1 MLINYKKI
9 LLIKIIIIIYLLF
22 FNINIISY
30 FNIFF
35 TYLLFQKEIKGI
47 EKYLTLC
54 KSLKIV
60 KKFKK
65 FRYPKISIISAIY
78 NRERFILRL
87 LSSIQNQSFNNIEII
102 LVDDCS
108 TDNSA
113 IIIKEYKKRDERI
126 ILIKNKKNKGTFVAR
141 NIGVLYSK
149 GKYLIFPDPDDII
162 SKNIL
167 KICFNYSEKYKF
179 EIIRFSTYDGNRK
192 IGQNK
197 YVLEF
202 GNKPVF
208 QPELSTNIFYRNNEL
223 EMIDYTITN
232 KFIKKEVFLKSLNLL
247 NNFYLNIYM
256 TYMEDSLMNYL
267 IHRTAKSFYF
277 SKIIGYYYLQNTL
290 SITKNTY
297 KITLLIIKFIFIYL
311 KIVFE
316 YSKNIKFQ
324 KDMANILF
332 TNIYRKFNIQLNL
345 LKSKSKNN
353 INFYYNI
360 LNIYLKNKYITNEN
374 KYLLKEFKSII
385 ETKKQ
390 KYFKI

>member
-30 FNIFF
+30 INIFF
-35 TYLLFQKEIKGI
+35 TYLLFQNEIKRI
-47 EKYLTLC
+47 EKYLTVC
-54 KSLKIV
+54 NSLNIA

-65 FRYPKISIISAIY
+65 YRYPKISIISAIY
-78 NRERFILRL
+78 NKERFILRL
-87 LSSIQNQSFNNIEII
+87 LSSIQNQNFNNIEII
-102 LVDDCS
+102 LIDDCS
-108 TDNSA
+108 SDNSA
-113 IIIKEYKKRDERI
+113 KIIKEYKKRDERI

-179 EIIRFSTYDGNRK
+179 EIIRFTTYDGIGK
-192 IGQNK
+192 IGYYK
-197 YVLEF
+197 YILEL

-208 QPELSTNIFYRNNEL
+208 QPELSTFIFYGYNEL
-223 EMIDYTITN
+223 DMIDYTISN
-232 KFIKKEVFLKSLNLL
+232 KFIKKEVFLKSLYLL
-247 NNFYLNIYM
+247 KYFYLNIYM

-267 IHRTAKSFYF
+267 IHRTAKSLYF

-290 SITKNTY
+290 SMTKNTY
-297 KITLLIIKFIFIYL
+297 KISLLIIKFIFIYL

-316 YSKNIKFQ
+316 YSKNKKFQ
-324 KDMANILF
+324 KDMANFLF
-332 TNIYRKFNIQLNL
+332 TNLHSSFNIELNL
-345 LKSKSKNN
+345 LKTKSKTN

-360 LNIYLKNKYITNEN
+360 LNIYLKNEYITNEN
-374 KYLLKEFKSII
+374 KYLLKVFKSII
-385 ETKKQ
+385 EAKK
-390 KYFKI
+390 KNNNY

>member
-30 FNIFF
+30 INIFF
-35 TYLLFQKEIKGI
+35 TYLLFQNEIKRI
-47 EKYLTLC
+47 EKYLTVC
-54 KSLKIV
+54 NSLNIA

-65 FRYPKISIISAIY
+65 YRYPKISIISAIY
-78 NRERFILRL
+78 NKERFILRL
-87 LSSIQNQSFNNIEII
+87 LSSIQNQNFNNIEII
-102 LVDDCS
+102 LIDDCS
-108 TDNSA
+108 SDNSA
-113 IIIKEYKKRDERI
+113 KIIKEYKKRDERI

-179 EIIRFSTYDGNRK
+179 EIIRFTTYDGIGK
-192 IGQNK
+192 IGYYK
-197 YVLEF
+197 YVLEL

-208 QPELSTNIFYRNNEL
+208 QPELSTFIFYGYNEL
-223 EMIDYTITN
+223 DMIDYTISN
-232 KFIKKEVFLKSLNLL
+232 KFIKKEVFLKSLYLL
-247 NNFYLNIYM
+247 KYFYLNIYM

-267 IHRTAKSFYF
+267 IHRTAKSLYF

-290 SITKNTY
+290 SMTKNTY
-297 KITLLIIKFIFIYL
+297 KISLLIIKFIFIYL

-316 YSKNIKFQ
+316 YSKNKKFQ
-324 KDMANILF
+324 KDMANFLF
-332 TNIYRKFNIQLNL
+332 TNLHSSFNIELNL
-345 LKSKSKNN
+345 LKTKSKTN

-360 LNIYLKNKYITNEN
+360 LNIYLKNEYITNEN
-374 KYLLKEFKSII
+374 KYLLKVFKSII
-385 ETKKQ
+385 EAKK
-390 KYFKI
+390 KNNNY

>member
-30 FNIFF
+30 INIFF
-35 TYLLFQKEIKGI
+35 TYLLFQNEIKRI
-47 EKYLTLC
+47 EKYLTVC
-54 KSLKIV
+54 NSLNIA

-65 FRYPKISIISAIY
+65 YRYPKISIISAIY
-78 NRERFILRL
+78 NKERFILRL
-87 LSSIQNQSFNNIEII
+87 LSSIQNQNFNNIEII
-102 LVDDCS
+102 LIDDCS

-113 IIIKEYKKRDERI
+113 KIIKEYKKRDERI

-179 EIIRFSTYDGNRK
+179 EIIRFTTYDGIGK
-192 IGQNK
+192 IGYYK
-197 YVLEF
+197 YVLEL

-208 QPELSTNIFYRNNEL
+208 QPELSTFIFYGYNEL
-223 EMIDYTITN
+223 DMIDYTISN
-232 KFIKKEVFLKSLNLL
+232 KFIKKEVFLKSLYLL
-247 NNFYLNIYM
+247 KYFYLNIYM

-267 IHRTAKSFYF
+267 IHRTAKSLYF

-290 SITKNTY
+290 SMTKNTY
-297 KITLLIIKFIFIYL
+297 KISLLIIKFIFIYL

-316 YSKNIKFQ
+316 YSKNKKFQ
-324 KDMANILF
+324 KDMANFLF
-332 TNIYRKFNIQLNL
+332 TNLHSSFNIELNL
-345 LKSKSKNN
+345 LKTKSKTN

-360 LNIYLKNKYITNEN
+360 LNIYLKNEYITNEN
-374 KYLLKEFKSII
+374 KYLLKVFKSII
-385 ETKKQ
+385 EAKK
-390 KYFKI
+390 KNNNY